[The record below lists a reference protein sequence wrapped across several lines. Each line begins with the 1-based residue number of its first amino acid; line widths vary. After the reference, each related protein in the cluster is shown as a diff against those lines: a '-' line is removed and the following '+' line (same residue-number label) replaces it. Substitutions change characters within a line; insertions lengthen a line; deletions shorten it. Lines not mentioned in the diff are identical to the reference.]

1 MRYSFEGF
9 GRESLQGGGEGSEE
23 IGAGGGTGEKKGAG
37 VKSRVDGRSQTCK
50 LCRLKKLEYQKKER
64 NRGNR
69 KKECDKMEQ
78 RSRIVWQKRRK
89 CTKRTVWNV
98 NMTNRPTRNG
108 SGRI

>member
-1 MRYSFEGF
+1 MRYRFEGF
-9 GRESLQGGGEGSEE
+9 GRESLEGGGEGSEE
-23 IGAGGGTGEKKGAG
+23 IGGGTGKKKGAG
-37 VKSRVDGRSQTCK
+37 VKSRVDCRSQTCN